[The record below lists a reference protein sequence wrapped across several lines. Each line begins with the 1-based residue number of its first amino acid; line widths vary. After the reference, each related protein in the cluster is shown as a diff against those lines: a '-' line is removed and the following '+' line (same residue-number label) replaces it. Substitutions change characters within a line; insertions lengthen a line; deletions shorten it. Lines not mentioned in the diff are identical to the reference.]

1 MIFLNAYDTA
11 NELIRL
17 ISKYGYEAYLVGGCV
32 RDYIMG
38 RECDDIDIACS
49 AKPNQLEEILDRL
62 NIKYIETGIKH
73 GTVTVHYKESCFEV
87 TTFRTDGEY
96 ADNRHPEKVS
106 FVSSIDG
113 DLARRDF
120 TVNAIAFNEDK
131 GFVDLYGGRK
141 DIESKTIR
149 AVGDADK
156 RFKEDALR
164 IMRAI
169 RFQSVLGFDI
179 EEDTKKAIFDNR
191 DLLKNVSSERIFVE
205 LKKLLSGKNVF
216 KALVEY
222 KEVIAVILPEIT
234 RTFDC
239 PQNTRW
245 HIYDVWTHTCKAVEM
260 VKNVPELRFIMLLHD
275 IGKPFAR
282 TTDCKG
288 VDHFKGHQAISGEM
302 AEPILKRLKVSND
315 FYNRVMTIIPI
326 HDIHISSDRRKI
338 KKLLSMLGKD
348 AFQDLIDVKRADK
361 LAQNPEMTGAE
372 LESLNER
379 EAVFNAIIAGGEAYS
394 VSQLDING
402 KDISSL
408 GFKGKEIGE
417 ALNKLLDAVIDEKV
431 ENKKEKLIEY
441 IK

>member
-1 MIFLNAYDTA
+1 MNAYDTA

-96 ADNRHPEKVS
+96 TDNRHPEKVS

-179 EEDTKKAIFDNR
+179 EEDTKKAIFDNM

-260 VKNVPELRFIMLLHD
+260 VKNEPELRFVMLLHD

-326 HDIHISSDRRKI
+326 HDIHISSDKRKI

-361 LAQNPEMTGAE
+361 LAQNPEMTGDE
-372 LESLNER
+372 LESLNKR

>member
-96 ADNRHPEKVS
+96 TDNRHPEKVS
-106 FVSSIDG
+106 FVSSIDD

-179 EEDTKKAIFDNR
+179 EEDTKKAIFDNM

-260 VKNVPELRFIMLLHD
+260 VKNEPELRFIMLLHD

-326 HDIHISSDRRKI
+326 HDIHIGSDKRKI

-361 LAQNPEMTGAE
+361 LAQNPEMTGDE
-372 LESLNER
+372 LESLNNR

>member
-1 MIFLNAYDTA
+1 MNAYDTA

-96 ADNRHPEKVS
+96 TDNRHPEKVS

-141 DIESKTIR
+141 DIESNTIR

-179 EEDTKKAIFDNR
+179 EVNTKKAIFDNM

-260 VKNVPELRFIMLLHD
+260 VKNEPELRFIMLLHD

-326 HDIHISSDRRKI
+326 HDIHISSDKRKI

-417 ALNKLLDAVIDEKV
+417 ALNKLLDAVVNEKV

>member
-1 MIFLNAYDTA
+1 MNAYNTA

-96 ADNRHPEKVS
+96 TDNRHPEKVS
-106 FVSSIDG
+106 FVSSIEG

-260 VKNVPELRFIMLLHD
+260 VKNEPELRFVMLLHD

-372 LESLNER
+372 LESLNKR

>member
-260 VKNVPELRFIMLLHD
+260 VKNEPELRFVMLLHD

-348 AFQDLIDVKRADK
+348 TFQDLIDVKRADK
-361 LAQNPEMTGAE
+361 LAQNPEMTGDE
-372 LESLNER
+372 LESLNKR

>member
-96 ADNRHPEKVS
+96 TDNRHPEKVS

-113 DLARRDF
+113 DLSRRDF

-141 DIESKTIR
+141 DIESNTIR

-179 EEDTKKAIFDNR
+179 EEDTKKAIFDNM

-260 VKNVPELRFIMLLHD
+260 VKNEPELRFVMLLHD

-361 LAQNPEMTGAE
+361 LAQNPEMTGDE
-372 LESLNER
+372 LESLNKR

>member
-1 MIFLNAYDTA
+1 MIFLNAYNTA

-96 ADNRHPEKVS
+96 TDNRHPEKVS
-106 FVSSIDG
+106 FVSSIEG

-260 VKNVPELRFIMLLHD
+260 VKNEPELRFVMLLHD

-372 LESLNER
+372 LESLNKR

>member
-96 ADNRHPEKVS
+96 TDNRHPEKVS

-179 EEDTKKAIFDNR
+179 EEDTKKAIFDNM

-260 VKNVPELRFIMLLHD
+260 VKNEPELRFVMLLHD

-326 HDIHISSDRRKI
+326 HDIHISSDKRKI

-361 LAQNPEMTGAE
+361 LAQNPEMTGDE
-372 LESLNER
+372 LESLNKR

>member
-1 MIFLNAYDTA
+1 MNAYDTA

-96 ADNRHPEKVS
+96 TDNRHPEKVS

-141 DIESKTIR
+141 DIESNTIR

-179 EEDTKKAIFDNR
+179 EVNTKKAIFDNM

-260 VKNVPELRFIMLLHD
+260 VKNEPELRFIMLLHD

-326 HDIHISSDRRKI
+326 HDIHISSDKRKI

-361 LAQNPEMTGAE
+361 LAQNPEMTGDE
-372 LESLNER
+372 LESLNKR

-417 ALNKLLDAVIDEKV
+417 ALNKLLDAVVNEKV